1 MFPPLNW
8 SVLGFAALVPWLVA
22 VVSARDARFVYLS
35 SYVLGILFFAINIRW
50 MCPVTIPGYVA
61 MCFYYG
67 VFFPLAAWPIR
78 HMHRRHRVSLA
89 LTVPIIWTAAEYLRS
104 IGPLGFPW
112 CLLGHTQYR
121 FLWLIQI
128 SDLVGA
134 YGVTFVVAMIN
145 GWLAD
150 LVVQPFV
157 IMRKETVSPER
168 ESSGQADSQ
177 ASESF
182 HSVARLPVGTLGSV
196 LVMLAC
202 LAYGVVQAS
211 PRHFEAGPVVALVQH
226 DFPMYV
232 DEFRAG
238 RTYSDTIFNAYVSL
252 TAQAAAH
259 QPDLIVLPETATQGC
274 INDEFLSASP
284 AQLEEIL
291 RRRYPK
297 GFPFWYLQSQQ
308 RMGARVLGEFTQ
320 LATRFN
326 AAIVI
331 GSLAIEWRPT
341 AVPPRAEA
349 FNSSF
354 LLVPGRDKPV
364 ARYDKCHLV
373 LFGEYVPFR
382 TSWRGLY
389 EWLNSL
395 SPWGREGR
403 DYSLTPGDAYHVFE
417 IETGR
422 ESPTTQPAST
432 QPDTTRPAST
442 RPDGKRYRLG
452 TPICYEEIMP
462 YIARDFTSDSGR
474 AREKKNIDIL
484 VAISNDGW
492 FMHSAELEQHL
503 AAAVYRAVENR
514 IAIAR
519 SVNTGASA
527 LIDPNGHIRTRAR
540 LSPEKSAKLPR
551 LRSALKEALSRAEA
565 LDGAAGEAATYANSV
580 NAVRQILTTE
590 LRAAATDLGPEFS
603 FIYERL
609 SALLSNTLG
618 ATPEDRRKGVEV
630 LLDQIMEDV
639 ATVDR
644 WTTWPQTAPSY
655 CVDEARCDTRMT
667 LYSRWGDW
675 FAQAAVS
682 LMVMTLL
689 DWLLRRMRGVSNP
702 GESRTAHSS
711 DSK

>member
-1 MFPPLNW
+1 
-8 SVLGFAALVPWLVA
+8 
-22 VVSARDARFVYLS
+22 
-35 SYVLGILFFAINIRW
+35 
-50 MCPVTIPGYVA
+50 
-61 MCFYYG
+61 
-67 VFFPLAAWPIR
+67 
-78 HMHRRHRVSLA
+78 
-89 LTVPIIWTAAEYLRS
+89 
-104 IGPLGFPW
+104 
-112 CLLGHTQYR
+112 
-121 FLWLIQI
+121 
-128 SDLVGA
+128 
-134 YGVTFVVAMIN
+134 
-145 GWLAD
+145 
-150 LVVQPFV
+150 
-157 IMRKETVSPER
+157 
-168 ESSGQADSQ
+168 
-177 ASESF
+177 
-182 HSVARLPVGTLGSV
+182 
-196 LVMLAC
+196 
-202 LAYGVVQAS
+202 
-211 PRHFEAGPVVALVQH
+211 
-226 DFPMYV
+226 
-232 DEFRAG
+232 
-238 RTYSDTIFNAYVSL
+238 
-252 TAQAAAH
+252 
-259 QPDLIVLPETATQGC
+259 
-274 INDEFLSASP
+274 
-284 AQLEEIL
+284 
-291 RRRYPK
+291 
-297 GFPFWYLQSQQ
+297 
-308 RMGARVLGEFTQ
+308 
-320 LATRFN
+320 
-326 AAIVI
+326 
-331 GSLAIEWRPT
+331 
-341 AVPPRAEA
+341 
-349 FNSSF
+349 
-354 LLVPGRDKPV
+354 
-364 ARYDKCHLV
+364 
-373 LFGEYVPFR
+373 
-382 TSWRGLY
+382 
-389 EWLNSL
+389 
-395 SPWGREGR
+395 
-403 DYSLTPGDAYHVFE
+403 
-417 IETGR
+417 
-422 ESPTTQPAST
+422 
-432 QPDTTRPAST
+432 
-442 RPDGKRYRLG
+442 
-452 TPICYEEIMP
+452 MP

-689 DWLLRRMRGVSNP
+689 DWLLRRMRGVSAP